1 MFSFITNIIAPLF
14 GISIQKT
21 PLRNKKRLSKNPI
34 NPSIFVIKKFRKVRR
49 KKVLTATEL
58 LEKQQ
63 AKIILTQRL
72 QELSQFHNL
81 PYARSF
87 IRDQKRKWGSCSRKI
102 VRRRRELELPPSNNN
117 NRKWE
122 LELSPALCNISL
134 NRRLSLMPDYIR
146 DYVILHELA
155 HTKHMNHSKDFW
167 NFLETICPERKE
179 AEQWLKE
186 HGMKY
191 M

>member
-1 MFSFITNIIAPLF
+1 MFSLITNIIAPLF

-72 QELSQFHNL
+72 QELSQIHNL
-81 PYARSF
+81 PYSRSF
-87 IRDQKRKWGSCSRKI
+87 IRDQKTKRGTCSRKVI
-102 VRRRRELELPPSNNN
+102 RRRL
-117 NRKWE
+117 E
-122 LELSPALCNISL
+122 LELSSALCNISL
-134 NRRLSLMPDYIR
+134 NRRLSKMPDHIR
-146 DYVILHELA
+146 DYVILHELS
-155 HTKHMNHSKDFW
+155 HTKYMNHGKDFW
-167 NFLETICPERKE
+167 IFLESLYPERKE
-179 AEQWLKE
+179 AEKRLKE
-186 HGMKY
+186 HGMKF